1 MVGLYQT
8 EIPVQLEFLPESFL
22 RFLTLELVLDYHG
35 TSRRFRFS
43 APTMGLCEPTARSC
57 ISYGKVSNGSPEG
70 KELGKARFRFPGLL
84 VGFENVKLFFDEDGR
99 LERIVVNY
107 NYIVNQTL
115 PKVVNSLAL
124 TPRVGSAMA
133 QVADHTGF
141 RLSFPDTEEG
151 THKIS

>member
-1 MVGLYQT
+1 MPGLQQMK
-8 EIPVQLEFLPESFL
+8 IPVQLGSLPERFL
-22 RFLTLELVLDYHG
+22 RFLTLELVLDYQG

-57 ISYGKVSNGSPEG
+57 ISYGKVSSGRSEG
-70 KELGKARFRFPGLL
+70 KELGKARFQFPGLL
-84 VGFENVKLFFDEDGR
+84 VEFENVKLFFDEGGR

-107 NYIVNQTL
+107 RYVANRTL
-115 PKVVNSLAL
+115 PKVINSIAL
-124 TPRVGSAMA
+124 TPGERSATV
-133 QVADHTGF
+133 QVADHAGF